1 MKNARR
7 ARGRRTARASR
18 WRERLG
24 GSTCRR
30 SSSTAPRTR
39 IFPVGHGE
47 ALAREI
53 PGAELLVLEG
63 AGHELPRRDWDVVVP
78 GDPADHAG
86 IVNVSGCEP
95 STSVKP

>member
-1 MKNARR
+1 MKNHHA
-7 ARGRRTARASR
+7 AEGSDR

-24 GSTCRR
+24 ELDVPTLVVHGTED
-30 SSSTAPRTR
+30 P

-63 AGHELPRRDWDVVVP
+63 RATSWPRRDWDVVVP
-78 GDPADHAG
+78 AILRITSG
-86 IVNVSGCEP
+86 IVNASGCEP